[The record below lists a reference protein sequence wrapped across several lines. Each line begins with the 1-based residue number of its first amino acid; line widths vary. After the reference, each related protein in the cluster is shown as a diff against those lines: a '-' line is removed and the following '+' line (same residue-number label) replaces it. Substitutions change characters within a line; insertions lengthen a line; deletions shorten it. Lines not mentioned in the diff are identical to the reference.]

1 MFNVSHPLLVGKDP
15 DPGKDRRQEKGT
27 TQYEMVGWH
36 HWLNRHEFEQAPR
49 DGERQGSR
57 ACCSPRG
64 RKGSDTTERLNNN
77 ILCCLCRSHD
87 PTQRSRVT
95 FLLKLAAS
103 TLQELQ
109 WESLTSLNS
118 SWAHPIRLLSRGI
131 YCEMLHPLHVPTQMQ
146 TTGVNDKL
154 CSVGSCVIAS
164 HRPFCWW
171 KVNSPMEWHGA
182 DKKGF
187 GRTLHHMF

>member
-1 MFNVSHPLLVGKDP
+1 MFLILCSLEKTLILGKTEGRRRGRHSMRWLVGITDSTDMSLSKL
-15 DPGKDRRQEKGT
+15 QEL
-27 TQYEMVGWH
+27 VG
-36 HWLNRHEFEQAPR
+36 
-49 DGERQGSR
+49 DGQGSL

-164 HRPFCWW
+164 HRPFYWW